1 MDSLDPVVRGTFA
14 AALLGALRSGCPG
27 SDAGLRGSLARGT
40 ADAYSDIDVAWTVPE
55 AGFGAAL
62 VRVPVILG
70 GIRPL
75 ASLRVDPELRD
86 APDRRLFFASFTGLP
101 LFWRLDLEVRATS
114 VTGLGEAA
122 RPCAAAPD
130 SDSDPGPDPDPDS
143 DSGPGPDP
151 DSDWSLA
158 ASALANGVAAVKA
171 VLRDRP
177 DTARG
182 LLERGF
188 ARVGAPASL
197 TGRWPDDITRLADAA
212 ARAEPA
218 QRALAEQV
226 RALAYEHLAEGGG

>member
-55 AGFGAAL
+55 AEFGAAL

-114 VTGLGEAA
+114 VTGLGDAA

-130 SDSDPGPDPDPDS
+130 RDADSDPGPDPDADS
-143 DSGPGPDP
+143 DPDP
-151 DSDWSLA
+151 DWSLA

-188 ARVGAPASL
+188 ARIGAPASL
-197 TGRWPDDITRLADAA
+197 NGRWPDDITRLADAA